1 MFFSFFFL
9 LFSIIFV
16 LFFLFLAYIFV
27 LFSVRITLDRLVN
40 GDFQQLNHLL
50 FGFCCRFWFERVKLH
65 LALVCWVVHIVR
77 FANIFKLFFSLL
89 SGEDKFVVWG
99 IHFVAAIWLSLC
111 VLVIHRDVKIWGC
124 HCLRSMAS
132 KPIYAGW
139 TSQPEIKSKFILLLP
154 LYTGHF
160 SP

>member
-77 FANIFKLFFSLL
+77 FANIFKLFFPPPFWGRQVCSLGDTFCSCDL
-89 SGEDKFVVWG
+89 
-99 IHFVAAIWLSLC
+99 ALSLC
-111 VLVIHRDVKIWGC
+111 VSDSSRC
-124 HCLRSMAS
+124 QNLRVSLS
-132 KPIYAGW
+132 PINGFKANLRRLNFAAW
-139 TSQPEIKSKFILLLP
+139 NQK
-154 LYTGHF
+154 
-160 SP
+160 